1 MRYWICA
8 VFLAAIMGGSP
19 SLAAD
24 LPEVT
29 VYKTPTCGCCGK
41 WVEHL
46 EANGFPVKTHVL
58 NDLSAVKGRNG
69 VPYQLASCHTA
80 EVEGYAVEGHVPA
93 DVIMRLLK
101 EKPAVAGI
109 GVPGMPIGS
118 PGMEYGDQK
127 EPYKVWS
134 FDADGELKVY
144 AQR

>member
-1 MRYWICA
+1 MSSRISI
-8 VFLAAIMGGSP
+8 VLLAALLGGP
-19 SLAAD
+19 AAMAED

-46 EANGFPVKTHVL
+46 EASGFPVQTKVL
-58 NDLSAVKGRNG
+58 NDLSAVKRRNL
-69 VPYQLASCHTA
+69 VPSNLASCHTA
-80 EVEGYAVEGHVPA
+80 TVEGYTVEGHVPA
-93 DVIMRLLK
+93 DVLMRLLK
-101 EKPAVAGI
+101 EKPDVAGI

-118 PGMEYGDQK
+118 PGMEYGDRK

-134 FDADGELKVY
+134 FDEDGELKVY